1 DVGRRG
7 GSVGRWRNRCL
18 ASSAGA
24 PAGPLAVAGQRG
36 SAGDAARRRR
46 PPRVMTDE
54 ELIQIVDELEAHA
67 DGYITLEQVEEALG
81 HSTADAIAQ
90 SLLLVDYREFVDPS
104 TGERTAV
111 TPSLPNPQRP
121 PGRHPTP

>member
-1 DVGRRG
+1 
-7 GSVGRWRNRCL
+7 
-18 ASSAGA
+18 
-24 PAGPLAVAGQRG
+24 
-36 SAGDAARRRR
+36 
-46 PPRVMTDE
+46 MTDE

-90 SLLLVDYREFVDPS
+90 SLLLVDYRELVDPS

-111 TPSLPNPQRP
+111 TLCRLNRQ
-121 PGRHPTP
+121 HPLVRQLTAW